1 MELVS
6 AVQAM
11 PWMVFAG
18 VVAVVFLVPL
28 TYAGLELVRSKD
40 AGSRYMGFGALAV
53 AAFIFVQ
60 VVTSAAP
67 FLMSLLPDIS
77 IIALLP

>member
-6 AVQAM
+6 AVQM
-11 PWMVFAG
+11 TPWMIFTG
-18 VVAVVFLVPL
+18 VMVVVFLVPM

-40 AGSRYMGFGALAV
+40 KGCRYMGFGALAV
-53 AAFIFVQ
+53 AAFVLVQFVA
-60 VVTSAAP
+60 SIAP
-67 FLMSLLPDIS
+67 HLMPEIS